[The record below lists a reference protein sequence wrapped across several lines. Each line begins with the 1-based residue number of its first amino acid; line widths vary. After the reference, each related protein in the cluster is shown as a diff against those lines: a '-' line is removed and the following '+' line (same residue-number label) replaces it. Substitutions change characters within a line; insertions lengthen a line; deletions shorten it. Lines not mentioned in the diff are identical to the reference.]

1 MNAYDEQNLKADEFE
16 DDMVDDMDEEVT
28 VDESEETSDV
38 RGKEVTSPLKA
49 IRAFCIDCQ
58 GGAVREIKSCTAP
71 KCPLYAFRMG
81 KNPYR
86 KRELSP
92 EHLAK
97 LQEARKKTKQG

>member
-1 MNAYDEQNLKADEFE
+1 MSTYDKQNLRADEFE

-28 VDESEETSDV
+28 VDESEESSDV
-38 RGKEVTSPLKA
+38 RGKEITSPLKA
-49 IRAFCIDCQ
+49 IRAFCIDCM
-58 GGAVREIKSCTAP
+58 GGSVREIKLCTAP

-97 LQEARKKTKQG
+97 LQEARKKAKQE

>member
-1 MNAYDEQNLKADEFE
+1 MSTYDEQNLREDEFE
-16 DDMVDDMDEEVT
+16 EDTDLIDNELNEDGEGNNNEI
-28 VDESEETSDV
+28 
-38 RGKEVTSPLKA
+38 KSPLKA
-49 IRAFCIDCQ
+49 IRAFCIDCM
-58 GGAVREIKSCTAP
+58 GGQVREVKLCSSE

-97 LQEARKKTKQG
+97 LQEARKKAKQ